1 MTCPQCLHKV
11 TVDIAGDG
19 SYVCPNCGHQGSAGG
34 GASSKEG
41 HRMSDSRDVQR
52 LLVEASN
59 APTIAEAE
67 RLVMEAENLRT
78 ELFAQAKAEGDV
90 DLANAIIAQSMTP
103 VRVHEHHTAATD
115 WIGTVATAGDLPA
128 IEREMTAQASLWYGR
143 VDTMVKA
150 DTDEFTQQAYGMGRR
165 LAGAHGE
172 HADRAESAFLET
184 VSVLY
189 DREAKTGAFK
199 EAASGVPQVG
209 EASYPGDLFSGLA
222 VDPSLPESATT
233 SERAPAIQALEH
245 NGGSSDVVSTNDP
258 GLGQVDNTADAHN
271 GDANTHRSAA
281 KVEGTDGALAFCEA
295 CGNPVGDME
304 QVKGSDNKL
313 YHQGCKKEGNMQHT
327 NCPTCGGHG
336 KVAVRAVPEPSIMD
350 IVSGR
355 RTAASGLDQIQEI
368 ADAKDNPASTPMPEE
383 VAWPLIGDGQA
394 QIRNTIGE
402 AESQIAQR
410 EQLKGASRQQL
421 AVMAANE
428 VYRRVLAG
436 QDDSGWMGDMGAG
449 GVAPGQQDGG
459 NPPSSNLGQPDP
471 VYGFGGDQGDKALKP
486 YGAGEA
492 NDYTNNP
499 GMNWQPGQ
507 PTQMDMSGQAG
518 TTGAPNSTQ
527 AGPSY
532 QASRNANED
541 PEIAKALAFVRQRRA
556 LLENKA

>member
-1 MTCPQCLHKV
+1 
-11 TVDIAGDG
+11 
-19 SYVCPNCGHQGSAGG
+19 
-34 GASSKEG
+34 
-41 HRMSDSRDVQR
+41 MSDSRDVQR
-52 LLVEASN
+52 LLIEASN
-59 APTIAEAE
+59 APTLAEAE
-67 RLVMEAENLRT
+67 RLVFEAETLKT
-78 ELFAQAKAEGDV
+78 ALLAEAQANNDV
-90 DLANAIIAQSMTP
+90 DLGNAILVQTMTP

-115 WIGTVATAGDLPA
+115 WLGSVATSGDVRS

-143 VDTMVKA
+143 VATEVKA
-150 DTDEFTQQAYGMGRR
+150 VGEEFEQQAYGMGRR

-172 HADRAESAFLET
+172 HAEAAETAFLDT
-184 VSVLY
+184 VATLY
-189 DREAKTGAFK
+189 DRDVRSGILS

-209 EASYPGDLFSGLA
+209 EGSYPGDLFSGLS

-245 NGGSSDVVSTNDP
+245 NSGGSTDVVSVNDP
-258 GLGQVDNTADAHN
+258 GLGNSDGAADAAN
-271 GDANTHRSAA
+271 GDTGTHRFASSTTNEAGMA
-281 KVEGTDGALAFCEA
+281 VCASCGHKVD
-295 CGNPVGDME
+295 DMT
-304 QVKGSDNKL
+304 QVKGPDNKL
-313 YHQGCKKEGNMQHT
+313 YHQGCRKEAGSMQHT

-336 KVAVRAVPEPSIMD
+336 KVAVRAVPQPSIMD

-383 VAWPLIGDGQA
+383 VAWPLIGDGKS
-394 QIRNTIGE
+394 QIQNTINT
-402 AESQIAQR
+402 AEQQIAQR

-449 GVAPGQQDGG
+449 GVSPGQQDGG
-459 NPPSSNLGQPDP
+459 NAPSSNLGQPDP
-471 VYGFGGDQGDKALKP
+471 VYGYGGEQGDRPLKP
-486 YGAGEA
+486 YGANEA

-518 TTGAPNSTQ
+518 NTGAPNSTQ

-532 QASRNANED
+532 QASLSANED

-556 LLENKA
+556 MLENGR